1 MIDVEQQIVI
11 REILTCGINTSDKV
25 VHFGSGYNDN
35 SFFKYLVSL
44 KDQNLIGTIS
54 LEYTAVDVDESSNE
68 KLNGID
74 TDNTLGAKIEFV
86 NSSMQEFLDENKNY
100 YDWSVITGLFD
111 RNLYGDQQFQFID
124 KILDSCF
131 NVSNNGIIFTFDVS
145 KENDDTYTV
154 RHIISYLESK
164 FKRYRINK
172 VNERYYV
179 MCIYRHYYSP
189 TN

>member
-1 MIDVEQQIVI
+1 MIDLEQQIVV

-25 VHFGSGYNDN
+25 VHFGSGYKDN
-35 SFFKYLVSL
+35 SFFRYLML
-44 KDQNLIGTIS
+44 LRDQNLIGSIS
-54 LEYTAVDVDESSNE
+54 MEYTSVDVEKKVKESLLQLSE
-68 KLNGID
+68 Q
-74 TDNTLGAKIEFV
+74 NTLGAQIETF
-86 NSSMQEFLDENKNY
+86 NTSMQEFLDENKKY

-111 RNLYGDQQFQFID
+111 RNLYGDQQFQFLD

-145 KENDDTYTV
+145 KQNDDTYTV
-154 RHIISYLESK
+154 RHIISYIESK

-172 VNERYYV
+172 VNENYYV
-179 MCIYRHYYSP
+179 MCIYRHYYSS